1 MVRVSRRV
9 GKNHFDKIAQGP
21 SSRPTPGLH
30 APPRKASHTASDIRP
45 LHLVLLPSTNLP
57 AFADPPVSSPIIHFY
72 RVRLND
78 FKSFDALSKV
88 LFIFPSQYLFAIGLL
103 RLFSLRRSLS
113 PALCTSIKVHDS
125 LTCNLTSSKHRRR
138 GSHPLWRPPRRHFC
152 VWTFGSATCLQIT
165 IRRPK
170 DGDYHCGLFP
180 LPSPVLG
187 ESLLVSFP
195 PLNDMLK
202 FSGWSYFTSGA
213 EKI

>member
-1 MVRVSRRV
+1 M
-9 GKNHFDKIAQGP
+9 AA
-21 SSRPTPGLH
+21 PTIP
-30 APPRKASHTASDIRP
+30 
-45 LHLVLLPSTNLP
+45 
-57 AFADPPVSSPIIHFY
+57 FY

-125 LTCNLTSSKHRRR
+125 LTACLHLAWTRYGALTLFGGRLGGTSASLHRLRLAAFR
-138 GSHPLWRPPRRHFC
+138 
-152 VWTFGSATCLQIT
+152 LQFAVL
-165 IRRPK
+165 PH
-170 DGDYHCGLFP
+170 GDYHLGLFP
-180 LPSPVLG
+180 LPSPVLR

-202 FSGWSYFTSGA
+202 FSGSSYFTSGA
-213 EKI
+213 

>member
-125 LTCNLTSSKHRRR
+125 LTVTSPHPDTADGALTLFGGRLGGTSASGHSVRLPAFRSQFAARR
-138 GSHPLWRPPRRHFC
+138 
-152 VWTFGSATCLQIT
+152 TEIT
-165 IRRPK
+165 TVGFSRFRRP
-170 DGDYHCGLFP
+170 Y
-180 LPSPVLG
+180 
-187 ESLLVSFP
+187 
-195 PLNDMLK
+195 
-202 FSGWSYFTSGA
+202 
-213 EKI
+213 